1 MGRDKA
7 TIGWPRSP
15 WAGIVADAVR
25 GVGVEDVLL
34 VGGDRRLARI
44 APWVPDDLPGAG
56 PAAAVA
62 TLARHRPGRPLLVCA
77 CDLPDLT
84 AEALEPVVA
93 AVRSGAPAA
102 VPLIEGRSAWSVVAI
117 GPDVAREVVAA
128 VDRGVRSM
136 RDCLGGQAWRI
147 ELEHVD
153 ALRDRDRPVDVGP
166 RPTPASGQVR
176 GSVSDVPNEIPV
188 VDVAQLAEQLEG
200 GAALL
205 DVRTTEEIEEVR
217 VPGVVHI
224 PLDELELRLDEVPEG
239 DPLLVICRSG
249 ARSMNACVLLAGHGR
264 SVANVEGG
272 TLAWIDSGRPVESGP
287 R

>member
-7 TIGWPRSP
+7 MIGWPDSP
-15 WAGIVADAVR
+15 WAGIVASAIR
-25 GVGVEDVLL
+25 GTGVDDVLI

-44 APWVPDDLPGAG
+44 APWVPDDRPGAG

-77 CDLPDLT
+77 CDLPALT
-84 AEALEPVVA
+84 AEALVPVVA

-102 VPLIEGRSAWSVVAI
+102 VPTIEGRAAWSVVAI
-117 GPDVAREVVAA
+117 GAGVAREVVAA

-136 RDCLGGQAWRI
+136 HGCLGGRAVSI
-147 ELEHVD
+147 EIDHVE
-153 ALRDRDRPVDVGP
+153 ALRDRDRPTGAGTG
-166 RPTPASGQVR
+166 PTPEPARVR
-176 GSVSDVPNEIPV
+176 GSVSDVPNQIPV
-188 VDVAQLAEQLEG
+188 VDVNELAALLQG

-205 DVRTTEEIEEVR
+205 DVRTGEEVEEVR

-224 PLDELELRLDEVPEG
+224 PLDELELRLDEVPGG